1 MLLKKRNLK
10 GWKVKM
16 KLYKPLFET
25 QDDIKINDE
34 ILMGKFKN
42 KLAIVKGFET
52 DDKGQPVIFT
62 DKGKTNLYKV
72 RIKKLMPKKENIM
85 KPYKSVIESVEGP
98 ASLNVLLKKI
108 EKMTDQNSHGE
119 ARLEIA
125 KFFKIKKF
133 IDIFTYILKLH
144 SLEGSLDYNL
154 MKYREQ
160 KTSEMLAVID

>member
-1 MLLKKRNLK
+1 
-10 GWKVKM
+10 
-16 KLYKPLFET
+16 
-25 QDDIKINDE
+25 
-34 ILMGKFKN
+34 
-42 KLAIVKGFET
+42 
-52 DDKGQPVIFT
+52 
-62 DKGKTNLYKV
+62 
-72 RIKKLMPKKENIM
+72 
-85 KPYKSVIESVEGP
+85 
-98 ASLNVLLKKI
+98 
-108 EKMTDQNSHGE
+108 MTDQNSHGE